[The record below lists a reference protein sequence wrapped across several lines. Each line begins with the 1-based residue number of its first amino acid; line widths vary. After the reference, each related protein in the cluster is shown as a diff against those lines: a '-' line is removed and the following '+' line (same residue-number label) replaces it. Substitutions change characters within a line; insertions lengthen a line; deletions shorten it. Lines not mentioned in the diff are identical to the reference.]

1 MLPMASSAL
10 AGWQTDRARRIDELV
25 DARIAAGGGKG
36 RERQLNLA
44 LVVRLAAEFQ
54 GFARE
59 LHQEASTIFAEW
71 GSGGS
76 DHLTDVLRQ
85 RMTEGRQLDH
95 GNAQPGSLGSDFG
108 RFGFQLWPALA
119 KRNTFSAVHQDTLD
133 KLNQARNAIVHANET
148 DLDALKLAGHPIT
161 STTLK
166 TWRSALDSLAGTLDA
181 EVAARLGTLFGKP
194 APW

>member
-1 MLPMASSAL
+1 
-10 AGWQTDRARRIDELV
+10 
-25 DARIAAGGGKG
+25 
-36 RERQLNLA
+36 
-44 LVVRLAAEFQ
+44 
-54 GFARE
+54 
-59 LHQEASTIFAEW
+59 
-71 GSGGS
+71 
-76 DHLTDVLRQ
+76 
-85 RMTEGRQLDH
+85 
-95 GNAQPGSLGSDFG
+95 
-108 RFGFQLWPALA
+108 
-119 KRNTFSAVHQDTLD
+119 LD